1 EAGKNAAEKGQSLLV
16 VTYGMGVHWA
26 LNAAKKFPGQVEIF
40 DLRTIFPLDEE
51 TMFELSKKH
60 GRILVVTEEAVN
72 NSFAQ
77 SLAARIQEHCFEWL
91 DAPVRTVG
99 SENMPAIPL
108 NETLERTMIP
118 SIEKVEKA
126 IADLLAW

>member
-1 EAGKNAAEKGQSLLV
+1 MVQEAGKNAAEKGQSLLV

-40 DLRTIFPLDEE
+40 DLRTIFPLVQ
-51 TMFELSKKH
+51 
-60 GRILVVTEEAVN
+60 VVTEEAVN